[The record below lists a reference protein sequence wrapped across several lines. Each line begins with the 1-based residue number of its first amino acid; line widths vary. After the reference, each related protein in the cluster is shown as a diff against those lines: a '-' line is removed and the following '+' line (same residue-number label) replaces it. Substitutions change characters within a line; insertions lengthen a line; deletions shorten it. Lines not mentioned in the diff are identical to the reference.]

1 MNVMRSQAQP
11 GQIHI
16 YLSEAEAR
24 EIRDPKSDLYKA
36 LRKRLKR
43 VMK

>member
-16 YLSEAEAR
+16 YMSEAEAR
-24 EIRDPKSDLYKA
+24 EIRDPKSALYKR
-36 LRKRLKR
+36 LRKALKL
-43 VMK
+43 VLK